1 MSYDIVGN
9 HFTGLLVPAEK
20 PSSFKAYE
28 QNQPML
34 SISEIKR
41 ILADENRTPA
51 RKRFSAKLFIK
62 NQGGRG
68 SCNGYAGAWALA
80 RARIMAGLKFEALS
94 GEYLYSMINGGRDSG
109 SMLDDGMKALMEK
122 GVALESLVQHESYL
136 WSQMSESA
144 RQSANRFKAVE
155 CYTANTEIGLASG
168 LALGFVGVV
177 AVHATNSWMH
187 LDANG
192 ISDPSRGP
200 GNHAVC
206 CQDVAVIS
214 DTLCFDI
221 ANSWGLSFGREGHAW
236 NTWKNHLAT
245 PNQYHAFY
253 LIRGCTDDPQHLP
266 PTPKD

>member
-1 MSYDIVGN
+1 
-9 HFTGLLVPAEK
+9 
-20 PSSFKAYE
+20 
-28 QNQPML
+28 ML

-80 RARIMAGLKFEALS
+80 RARIMAGLKFETLS

-122 GVALESLVQHESYL
+122 GVSLESLVQHESYL

-144 RQSANRFKAVE
+144 RRSANRFKAVE

-206 CQDVAVIS
+206 CQDVAVMS

-236 NTWKNHLAT
+236 NTWKDHLAT